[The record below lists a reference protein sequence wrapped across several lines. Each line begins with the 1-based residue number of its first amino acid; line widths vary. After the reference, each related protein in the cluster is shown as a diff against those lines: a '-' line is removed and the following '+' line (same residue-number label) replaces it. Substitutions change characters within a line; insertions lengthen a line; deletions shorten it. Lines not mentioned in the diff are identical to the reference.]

1 MARFTS
7 SPRSNILYKY
17 HRKKILYVK
26 KLKYKYGLLNIMS
39 FERKTKPDGSDN
51 PKYVDLLDEDRPL
64 ANQKF
69 VCVSFVSPEN
79 ILKDKKNFF
88 FEEFL
93 KDWEF
98 TKATEKYTQ
107 FLNFIGYKYNIE
119 FEKLT
124 NDLQEFIKS
133 ERDNLINT
141 TVLDEYKNFVDRN
154 EEKLESKFSETI
166 AYQTSTRGLKVR
178 GVYPTQQ
185 EAEMRC
191 KLLREVDPHHDVY
204 VGPVGMWMPWDPEAY
219 KTGRVEYLED
229 ELNQLM
235 HEKKSNEA
243 KAKQEFDKRVRE
255 AKETAIEKNK
265 KLAAETGN
273 KLTQNID
280 EEGNLYS
287 IDSSGANNDI
297 SVADIR
303 KELFESENVVIG
315 PSDHGLSQLTN
326 PPSELKRTDS
336 TTVTGDEVSEKK
348 DVAGDN
354 VEFNVEEIDSIEV
367 SADSEKIDPSNQS
380 I

>member
-1 MARFTS
+1 
-7 SPRSNILYKY
+7 
-17 HRKKILYVK
+17 
-26 KLKYKYGLLNIMS
+26 MS
-39 FERKTKPDGSDN
+39 FERKTKPDGSAN

-79 ILKDKKNFF
+79 ILKEKKNFF

-107 FLNFIGYKYNIE
+107 FLNFVGYKYNID

-124 NDLQEFIKS
+124 NDFQEFIKS
-133 ERDNLINT
+133 ERNNLINT

-154 EEKLESKFSETI
+154 EEKLESKFSETV

-235 HEKKSNEA
+235 HEKKTNEA

-326 PPSELKRTDS
+326 PPAELTRTDS
-336 TTVTGDEVSEKK
+336 HTVTNDSESQEKHVSS
-348 DVAGDN
+348 DN
-354 VEFNVEEIDSIEV
+354 VELNVEEIESIEV
-367 SADSEKIDPSNQS
+367 SSDSEKIDPSNQS

>member
-1 MARFTS
+1 MT
-7 SPRSNILYKY
+7 
-17 HRKKILYVK
+17 
-26 KLKYKYGLLNIMS
+26 
-39 FERKTKPDGSDN
+39 FERKTNSDGSTN
-51 PKYVDLLDEDRPL
+51 PKYVDLLDEDRAL

-79 ILKDKKNFF
+79 ILKDKRIFF
-88 FEEFL
+88 FEQFL

-107 FLNFIGYKYNIE
+107 FLNFIAYKYNVE

-124 NDLQEFIKS
+124 GDLQEFIKS
-133 ERDNLINT
+133 EKDNLINT
-141 TVLDEYKNFVDRN
+141 TALDEYKNFVDRN
-154 EEKLESKFSETI
+154 EEQLEATFAKTV

-178 GVYPTQQ
+178 GVYPTQE

-191 KLLREVDPHHDVY
+191 KLLREVDPNHDVY
-204 VGPVGMWMPWDPEAY
+204 VGPVGMWMPWEPEAY

-235 HEKKSNEA
+235 QEKKTNES

-255 AKETAIEKNK
+255 SKEAAIEKNK

-280 EEGNLYS
+280 DEGNLYS
-287 IDSSGANNDI
+287 IDSSGTNNDI

-315 PSDHGLSQLTN
+315 PSDHGLSQLTQA
-326 PPSELKRTDS
+326 PSDIKRTDS
-336 TTVTGDEVSEKK
+336 STVDGSQENVSF
-348 DVAGDN
+348 D
-354 VEFNVEEIDSIEV
+354 VEEIEGITASEGV
-367 SADSEKIDPSNQS
+367 SVDVDASNQP

>member
-1 MARFTS
+1 
-7 SPRSNILYKY
+7 
-17 HRKKILYVK
+17 
-26 KLKYKYGLLNIMS
+26 MS

-79 ILKDKKNFF
+79 ILKEKKIFF

-141 TVLDEYKNFVDRN
+141 TVLDEFKNFVDRN
-154 EEKLESKFSETI
+154 EEKLENKFSETI

-191 KLLREVDPHHDVY
+191 KLLREVDPNHDVY

-235 HEKKSNEA
+235 QEKKTNEA

-255 AKETAIEKNK
+255 AKELAIEKNK
-265 KLAAETGN
+265 KLASETGN

-287 IDSSGANNDI
+287 IDSSGVNNDI

-315 PSDHGLSQLTN
+315 PSDHGLSELTN
-326 PPSELKRTDS
+326 PPTGLTRTDS
-336 TTVTGDEVSEKK
+336 HTVMDASESQEK
-348 DVAGDN
+348 DADVDN
-354 VEFNVEEIDSIEV
+354 VELNVEEIESIEV
-367 SADSEKIDPSNQS
+367 SVDSEKIDPSNQS

>member
-1 MARFTS
+1 
-7 SPRSNILYKY
+7 
-17 HRKKILYVK
+17 
-26 KLKYKYGLLNIMS
+26 MS
-39 FERKTKPDGSDN
+39 FEKKTKPDGSAN

-79 ILKDKKNFF
+79 ILKDKRIFF

-141 TVLDEYKNFVDRN
+141 TLLDEYKNFVDRN
-154 EEKLESKFSETI
+154 EEKLENKFSETV

-191 KLLREVDPHHDVY
+191 KTLRENDPNHDVY
-204 VGPVGMWMPWDPEAY
+204 VGPVGVWMPFHPEAY
-219 KTGRVEYLED
+219 KTGRVEYLQD

-235 HEKKSNEA
+235 HEKNKNESSA
-243 KAKQEFDKRVRE
+243 RNEFEARIKE
-255 AKETAIEKNK
+255 AKEKAIQDNVAK
-265 KLAAETGN
+265 AENSGN
-273 KLTQNID
+273 VLTQKLN
-280 EEGNLYS
+280 EEGDLVNIANTNTH
-287 IDSSGANNDI
+287 IDSLTDEHKDENI
-297 SVADIR
+297 IVADIR
-303 KELFESENVVIG
+303 KELFENENVVLDTNT
-315 PSDHGLSQLTN
+315 DHGLSNLTEN
-326 PPSELKRTDS
+326 N
-336 TTVTGDEVSEKK
+336 KK
-348 DVAGDN
+348 N
-354 VEFNVEEIDSIEV
+354 
-367 SADSEKIDPSNQS
+367 
-380 I
+380 